1 MAEITNDMIN
11 VEEVVDIAE
20 DVMEKVPHVGAGKI
34 ALLVAGAGAVVA
46 ACYVGTKKAI
56 KWYKGKKAVEAER
69 HEGVGEDV
77 VDVDFVE

>member
-20 DVMEKVPHVGAGKI
+20 DVMEKVPHVGAGKV
-34 ALLVAGAGAVVA
+34 ALIIGGAAAVFA
-46 ACYVGTKKAI
+46 ACYVGGKKVI
-56 KWYKGKKAVEAER
+56 KWYKGKKETGDKR